1 MLLAKGLRSWL
12 SACLGRWCF
21 GWLLDDIPP
30 HHCLRPSSTTSL
42 DASCW
47 WYSSTPL
54 YQTTKHYF
62 SRSTYDPY
70 TADIGVIR
78 PLRCS
83 SMTNLSL
90 NDQTAWFSVKFVKIT
105 DFAWLLLI
113 SKPHCWF
120 ATLTIYNGCCSCCAI
135 SVIQTHSYA
144 YQIIYHVKADC
155 FYW

>member
-30 HHCLRPSSTTSL
+30 HHCLRPTSTTSL
-42 DASCW
+42 DDLLLMIF
-47 WYSSTPL
+47 PH
-54 YQTTKHYF
+54 TTVSDHQL
-62 SRSTYDPY
+62 SRSTCDPY

-113 SKPHCWF
+113 SKLHCWF

>member
-1 MLLAKGLRSWL
+1 MLLAKRLRSWL

-42 DASCW
+42 DDLLLMIFLHTTVSDHQALLLAVYLWSLYR
-47 WYSSTPL
+47 WYRGHKAVTM
-54 YQTTKHYF
+54 F
-62 SRSTYDPY
+62 VND
-70 TADIGVIR
+70 
-78 PLRCS
+78 
-83 SMTNLSL
+83 LSL
-90 NDQTAWFSVKFVKIT
+90 NEQTAWFSVKFVKIT

-120 ATLTIYNGCCSCCAI
+120 ATLTIYNGWCSCCAI